1 MTNVFPIRPEVE
13 PQTEDEI
20 STIQAV
26 DYDIKD
32 LSSILDF
39 DLEGSILGASEET
52 FSVGEASWI
61 AEAMYEGYDSS
72 EGAF

>member
-1 MTNVFPIRPEVE
+1 MTNVFQIRPEVD
-13 PQTEDEI
+13 PKTEDEI

-39 DLEGSILGASEET
+39 DLEGSILDASEEI
-52 FSVGEASWI
+52 FSVGEASWV
-61 AEAMYEGYDSS
+61 AEAMYEGYDND
-72 EGAF
+72 EGAW